1 MSAIRG
7 LHYKVRKLFRN
18 EQEGTEFLFNSEF
31 KEIKEFR
38 EYGVII
44 KLPKFSKFSIFS
56 YICKKRWPMKEATL
70 IKSQGDHR
78 NLICYRK
85 AELIYDITYHFAYS
99 AFERGNR
106 TIDQMVQAARS
117 GKQNIIEGNAD
128 IETSIEMGIKLINV
142 AKASFKELLA
152 DYEDYLR
159 VNGYEQWCND
169 SDKFVAMRKLGSD
182 GSNQS
187 ILDIA
192 KSRPLDTVAN
202 MAIILLKQEDYL
214 LHKLLT
220 SLSEQFLE
228 DGGFKEK
235 MHRMRVERRAK

>member
-1 MSAIRG
+1 MNDI
-7 LHYKVRKLFRN
+7 
-18 EQEGTEFLFNSEF
+18 
-31 KEIKEFR
+31 
-38 EYGVII
+38 
-44 KLPKFSKFSIFS
+44 
-56 YICKKRWPMKEATL
+56 TL
-70 IKSQGDHR
+70 IKSQGNHR

-99 AFERGNR
+99 AFERGDR

-128 IETSIEMGIKLINV
+128 LETSIEMGIKLINV

-159 VNGYEQWCND
+159 VNGFEQWSAN
-169 SDKFVAMRKLGSD
+169 SDKFTAMRKLGTD

-187 ILDIA
+187 ILEIA
-192 KSRPLDTVAN
+192 KSRSLDTVAN
-202 MAIILLKQEDYL
+202 MTIILLKQEDYL

-220 SLSEQFLE
+220 SLSEQFLNE
-228 DGGFKEK
+228 GGFKER
-235 MHRMRVERRAK
+235 MHRMRVERRVR

>member
-1 MSAIRG
+1 M
-7 LHYKVRKLFRN
+7 N
-18 EQEGTEFLFNSEF
+18 D
-31 KEIKEFR
+31 
-38 EYGVII
+38 
-44 KLPKFSKFSIFS
+44 
-56 YICKKRWPMKEATL
+56 ATL
-70 IKSQGDHR
+70 IKPQGDHR

-85 AELIYDITYHFAYS
+85 AELIYDITYHFANL
-99 AFERGNR
+99 AFARGAR
-106 TIDQMVQAARS
+106 TAAQMIQAARS
-117 GKQNIIEGNAD
+117 GKQNIVEGNAD
-128 IETSIEMGIKLINV
+128 AETSIEMGIKLINV

-159 VNGYEQWCND
+159 INGYEQWCND

-192 KSRPLDTVAN
+192 KSRTLDTVAN

-220 SLSEQFLE
+220 SLSKQFLDE
-228 DGGFKEK
+228 GGFKEK
-235 MHRMRVERRAK
+235 MHRMRIERRGR

>member
-1 MSAIRG
+1 MNDAI
-7 LHYKVRKLFRN
+7 
-18 EQEGTEFLFNSEF
+18 
-31 KEIKEFR
+31 
-38 EYGVII
+38 
-44 KLPKFSKFSIFS
+44 
-56 YICKKRWPMKEATL
+56 L

-85 AELIYDITYHFAYS
+85 AELIYDITYHFANL
-99 AFERGNR
+99 AFARGDR

-117 GKQNIIEGNAD
+117 GKQNIVEGNAD
-128 IETSIEMGIKLINV
+128 AETSIEMGIKLINV
-142 AKASFKELLA
+142 AKASLKELLT

-202 MAIILLKQEDYL
+202 MAIILLRQEDYL
-214 LHKLLT
+214 LHKFLA
-220 SLSEQFLE
+220 SLSEQFLNE
-228 DGGFKEK
+228 GGFKEK
-235 MHRMRVERRAK
+235 MHRMRVERRGK

>member
-1 MSAIRG
+1 MNDI
-7 LHYKVRKLFRN
+7 
-18 EQEGTEFLFNSEF
+18 
-31 KEIKEFR
+31 
-38 EYGVII
+38 
-44 KLPKFSKFSIFS
+44 
-56 YICKKRWPMKEATL
+56 TL
-70 IKSQGDHR
+70 IRPQGDHR

-85 AELIYDITYHFAYS
+85 AELIYDITYHFAHS
-99 AFERGNR
+99 AYVRGDR

-117 GKQNIIEGNAD
+117 GKQNIVEGNAD

-159 VNGYEQWCND
+159 VNGCEQWGAN
-169 SDKFVAMRKLGSD
+169 SDKFIAMRKLGSD

-192 KSRPLDTVAN
+192 KSRSLDTVAN

-214 LHKLLT
+214 LHKLLA
-220 SLSEQFLE
+220 SLSEQFLDE
-228 DGGFKEK
+228 GGFKEK
-235 MHRMRVERRAK
+235 MHRMRVERRER

>member
-1 MSAIRG
+1 MNDI
-7 LHYKVRKLFRN
+7 
-18 EQEGTEFLFNSEF
+18 
-31 KEIKEFR
+31 
-38 EYGVII
+38 
-44 KLPKFSKFSIFS
+44 
-56 YICKKRWPMKEATL
+56 TL
-70 IKSQGDHR
+70 IRPQGDHR

-85 AELIYDITYHFAYS
+85 AELIYDITCHFAYS

-128 IETSIEMGIKLINV
+128 IETSIEMGIKLINI

-159 VNGYEQWCND
+159 VNGYEQWRDD
-169 SDKFVAMRKLGSD
+169 SEKFIAMRKLGVEGCS
-182 GSNQS
+182 QS

-192 KSRPLDTVAN
+192 KSRSLDTVAN

-214 LHKLLT
+214 LHKLLA
-220 SLSEQFLE
+220 SLSEQFLDE
-228 DGGFKEK
+228 GGFKEK
-235 MHRMRVERRAK
+235 MHRMRVERRGK

>member
-1 MSAIRG
+1 
-7 LHYKVRKLFRN
+7 
-18 EQEGTEFLFNSEF
+18 
-31 KEIKEFR
+31 
-38 EYGVII
+38 
-44 KLPKFSKFSIFS
+44 
-56 YICKKRWPMKEATL
+56 MKEATL

-85 AELIYDITYHFAYS
+85 AELIYDITCHFAYS

-159 VNGYEQWCND
+159 VNGYEQWCNG
-169 SDKFVAMRKLGSD
+169 SDKFVAMRKLGSY

-214 LHKLLT
+214 LHKLLA
-220 SLSEQFLE
+220 SLSEQFLDE
-228 DGGFKEK
+228 GGFKEK
-235 MHRMRVERRAK
+235 MHRMRVERRGR